1 MAHVGVIICIAI
13 AIIAAEWAIAIL
25 RGRGIMP

>member
-1 MAHVGVIICIAI
+1 MGHIGAIFCIAI